1 MSVTPVGGSVRGDG
15 GGADQRTRMTYRS
28 ALQIIIDRNASD
40 PYDLGTYSKPSAF
53 FSLVYEET
61 RRPGVP
67 NDLLPHG
74 NLYGGLPVGSL
85 PCHLVGQVSGHLP
98 LARTKAAADA
108 YRSVL
113 DRVDADFRCDVQEL
127 IEKLDF
133 EHEEWQSA
141 MQNIDWHTQDT
152 LFVSLT

>member
-1 MSVTPVGGSVRGDG
+1 MTCYPTAISTADCRSV
-15 GGADQRTRMTYRS
+15 
-28 ALQIIIDRNASD
+28 
-40 PYDLGTYSKPSAF
+40 PSRA
-53 FSLVYEET
+53 
-61 RRPGVP
+61 
-67 NDLLPHG
+67 
-74 NLYGGLPVGSL
+74 
-85 PCHLVGQVSGHLP
+85 HLVGQVSGHLP

-133 EHEEWQSA
+133 EHEKWQSA
-141 MQNIDWHTQDT
+141 TQNIDWHTQDT